1 MDCQKT
7 RCFTLF
13 VFTLC
18 ISVLCGCA
26 SGGGHGPV
34 GKIKDEALST
44 TPPRLPDSF
53 GFADEDFFQ
62 MPVEIVP
69 DHSNIFRLEFARLL
83 QAFVLRQPKR
93 TRKRSPIQTPAPRQS
108 SI

>member
-34 GKIKDEALST
+34 GKIKDEALSA

-53 GFADEDFFQ
+53 GFADEDWS
-62 MPVEIVP
+62 VEHALANKTEARQRLDFKLNFRVLSRNWCMALNSLSAVP
-69 DHSNIFRLEFARLL
+69 ARARL
-83 QAFVLRQPKR
+83 
-93 TRKRSPIQTPAPRQS
+93 
-108 SI
+108 